1 MARLDKILASLGYGS
16 RRDVAALCQSGRVTR
31 ADTGEKLSRPE
42 AHVSA
47 SDIHVDG
54 SALDRP
60 EGIFIVMHK
69 PVGVTCSHDAGE
81 GPLVYDLLPPRWMR
95 RNPVVATIGR
105 LDKETSG
112 TLLLTDQ
119 GQLLHRL
126 ASPKHHVEKTYLAT
140 VEGTLE
146 DDLIERFASGEIM
159 LQGDKEPCR
168 PARLRILDR
177 HLAEVVLTEGRYHQV
192 RRMFAAC
199 GHHVVELHRTR
210 FGDYTCENLE
220 PGEWMDV
227 PPPVAGRA
235 VP

>member
-31 ADTGEKLSRPE
+31 ADTGEKLPRPE
-42 AHVSA
+42 VHVAA
-47 SDIHVDG
+47 SDIRVDG
-54 SALDRP
+54 VALDHP
-60 EGIFIVMHK
+60 DGIFIVMHK

-95 RNPVVATIGR
+95 RNPVVATVGR

-119 GQLLHRL
+119 GPLLHRL

-140 VEGTLE
+140 VEGKLE
-146 DDLIERFASGEIM
+146 EPLIARFASGEIL
-159 LQGDKEPCR
+159 LQGDKDPCR
-168 PARLRILDR
+168 PARLTILGD

-199 GHHVVELHRTR
+199 GHHVVALHRTR
-210 FGDYTCENLE
+210 FGDYTCGDLE
-220 PGEWMDV
+220 PGEWRDV
-227 PPPVAGRA
+227 APPSAGRA
-235 VP
+235 V

>member
-16 RRDVAALCQSGRVTR
+16 RRDVAMLCQSGRITR
-31 ADTGEKLSRPE
+31 AATGERLARPE
-42 AHVSA
+42 AHVAA
-47 SDIHVDG
+47 SDILVDG
-54 SALDRP
+54 AALDHP
-60 EGIFIVMHK
+60 DGIFIVMHK

-81 GPLVYDLLPPRWMR
+81 GALVYDLLPSRWNR

-140 VEGTLE
+140 TEGKLE
-146 DDLIERFASGEIM
+146 EEMVTRFASGEIL
-159 LQGDKEPCR
+159 LQGEKVPCR
-168 PARLRILDR
+168 PARLTILGD

-199 GHHVVELHRTR
+199 GHHVVSLHRTR
-210 FGDYTCENLE
+210 FGDYTCDALQ

-227 PPPVAGRA
+227 SMPG
-235 VP
+235 

>member
-16 RRDVAALCQSGRVTR
+16 RRDVTMLCQSGRITR
-31 ADTGEKLSRPE
+31 AATGERLARPE
-42 AHVSA
+42 AHVAA
-47 SDIHVDG
+47 SDILVDG
-54 SALDRP
+54 AALDHP
-60 EGIFIVMHK
+60 DGIFIVMHK

-81 GPLVYDLLPPRWMR
+81 GALVYDLLPSRWNR

-140 VEGTLE
+140 TEGKLE
-146 DDLIERFASGEIM
+146 EEMVTRFASGEIL
-159 LQGDKEPCR
+159 LQGEKVPCR
-168 PARLRILDR
+168 PARLTILGD

-199 GHHVVELHRTR
+199 GHHVVSLHRTR
-210 FGDYTCENLE
+210 FGDYTCDALQ

-227 PPPVAGRA
+227 SMPG
-235 VP
+235 

>member
-1 MARLDKILASLGYGS
+1 MPRLDKILASLGYGS
-16 RRDVAALCQSGRVTR
+16 RRDVASLCLSGRVTR
-31 ADTGEKLSRPE
+31 ADTGERLTRPE
-42 AHVSA
+42 AHVPVPE
-47 SDIHVDG
+47 IRVDG
-54 SALDRP
+54 AGLDHP
-60 EGIFIVMHK
+60 DGIFIVMHK

-95 RNPVVATIGR
+95 RNPVVASIGR
-105 LDKETSG
+105 LDKDTSG

-140 VEGTLE
+140 VEGKLE
-146 DDLIERFASGEIM
+146 EDLISRFASGEIM

-168 PARLRILDR
+168 PARLKILDD

-199 GHHVVELHRTR
+199 GHHVAALHRTR
-210 FGDYTCENLE
+210 FGKYTCENLE
-220 PGEWMDV
+220 PGEWVDAT
-227 PPPVAGRA
+227 P
-235 VP
+235 